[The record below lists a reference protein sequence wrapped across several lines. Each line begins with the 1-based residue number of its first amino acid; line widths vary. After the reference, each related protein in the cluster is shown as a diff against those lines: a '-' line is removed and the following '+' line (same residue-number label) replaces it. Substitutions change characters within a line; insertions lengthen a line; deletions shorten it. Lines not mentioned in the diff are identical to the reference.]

1 MVYIVLL
8 IDDNYGKKY
17 AVGFSH
23 DYNIAEAYKDFRNSI
38 AEKAASES
46 NNVSQ
51 IYYDIIFM
59 SQSKFEEFQS
69 KNTSFFVCSE
79 ITEVEEQPGVY
90 ITDDDYEFLE
100 SNLCES
106 VTDMN
111 YHYRSIKNF
120 LKLFEERDKD
130 VEKFLKLLKV
140 IKKRYDITTNDDN
153 KVMQNIDFKKAL
165 LRAV

>member
-8 IDDNYGKKY
+8 IDDNYDKKY

-38 AEKAASES
+38 AKKAASES
-46 NNVSQ
+46 SNVSQ

-69 KNTSFFVCSE
+69 RNTSFFVCSE

-106 VTDMN
+106 VNDMN

-153 KVMQNIDFKKAL
+153 EVMQNINFKKAL